1 MNGEKIKDPT
11 ADLAISRVMQ
21 EEKAYRIFGVHLGDR
36 VRLKI
41 RGEDGKNVR
50 KQEAVVTQFHP
61 KLYWVRVE
69 YIKDGRSECFIPVQW
84 QEVYQNDIRGAVFG
98 SK

>member
-1 MNGEKIKDPT
+1 MEEKNKLIQ
-11 ADLAISRVMQ
+11 ASVEDLTISRVMR
-21 EEKAYRIFGVHLGDR
+21 EEKAYRIFGVHLGER

-41 RGEDGKNVR
+41 RGEDGKSQR
-50 KQEAVVTQFHP
+50 KQEAVVAQFHS

-84 QEVYQNDIRGAVFG
+84 QEVYSRG
-98 SK
+98 